1 MTAKRANGR
10 GNDNYSK
17 EFDMRMSSWRHTCWR
32 AGADGVRPGGR
43 PAGVDIGLPPGGVS
57 SSCVNNGCRQ
67 HPAKRLRDK
76 KTLAEMNSP
85 SRSIGSGAG
94 VLVSGAS
101 RGFFDACSGVG
112 ASSRGRL
119 LAGSLGVV
127 LIEERRTKRMRA
139 ERNGKEE

>member
-17 EFDMRMSSWRHTCWR
+17 EFGMRMSSWGRTCWR
-32 AGADGVRPGGR
+32 AGVDGVRPGGG

-57 SSCVNNGCRQ
+57 SSCINNGCRQ
-67 HPAKRLRDK
+67 HPTKRLRDK

-112 ASSRGRL
+112 ASSRDRL

-127 LIEERRTKRMRA
+127 LIKERRAKKMRT
-139 ERNGKEE
+139 ERNNKEE